1 MTRFL
6 PLLMVAALTGCG
18 PSQPT
23 ETVDFLVAHP
33 ERLKEVQRLCKE
45 DRAKAGEELCRRAA
59 KPPTGVSS
67 AIGRNSNPN
76 SAPRRRLAAT
86 EFLLLPHHAAARSRM
101 RHFIAFATA
110 RSLAILA

>member
-1 MTRFL
+1 MR
-6 PLLMVAALTGCG
+6 P
-18 PSQPT
+18 
-23 ETVDFLVAHP
+23 
-33 ERLKEVQRLCKE
+33 
-45 DRAKAGEELCRRAA
+45 

-101 RHFIAFATA
+101 RHFYCLRHSKKSGHFGLNP
-110 RSLAILA
+110 RYNGL